1 MSVNPE
7 PVIPEGH
14 NLFAIDITYNV
25 PLSEVDPHIDAHM
38 AFIAKGYAEGRFLAS
53 GAKVPRTGGMI
64 IAIGAER
71 SEIEALMAQDPF
83 TIAGVVALQITEFK
97 AANVADILK

>member
-1 MSVNPE
+1 MS
-7 PVIPEGH
+7 VIPEGH
-14 NLFAIDITYNV
+14 NLFTIDITYNV
-25 PLSEVDPHIDAHM
+25 PLTEVEPHLDAHM
-38 AFIAKGYAEGRFLAS
+38 DFIAQGYAQGRFLAS

-64 IAIGAER
+64 IAIGSER

-97 AANVADILK
+97 PANLADVLK

>member
-1 MSVNPE
+1 M

-14 NLFAIDITYNV
+14 NLFAVDITYNV
-25 PLSEVDPHIDAHM
+25 PLSEVEPHLDAHM
-38 AFIAKGYAEGRFLAS
+38 DFIAKGYEEGRFLAS

-64 IAIGAER
+64 IAMGKDR

-83 TIAGVVALQITEFK
+83 TIAGVVALLITEFK
-97 AANVADILK
+97 ASNVAEALK